1 MCIFTIALI
10 HTEAPAKSVN
20 LPASRVAAGI
30 QGALSLLDPTSLWL
44 DEIPLEEGIKLLNL
58 TKLDREASAGQQ
70 YEATSEPGKLFFA
83 RVALYNRKIIKKTDG
98 SRLIALTNNQISSDL
113 HATLGRYAVW
123 LLPDRSSSVSWENEE
138 TMKIFFREAGLS
150 LPDNGIWKQ
159 PDGID
164 WWDKM
169 QMAAPSRQF
178 DSRNAIEDAKANR
191 STESPTNSK
200 EQLMP
205 LIADK
210 SEIIPKNLEQFRS
223 RKLVILLCFGVVLL
237 VGLYWAR
244 HRLLRKPHV

>member
-1 MCIFTIALI
+1 MR
-10 HTEAPAKSVN
+10 TEATAKSVN
-20 LPASRVAAGI
+20 LPASRVAFGV
-30 QGALSLLDPTSLWL
+30 QGALSLLDPASLWL
-44 DEIPLEEGIKLLNL
+44 DEIPLEEGIKLLDL

-70 YEATSEPGKLFFA
+70 HEATNEPGKLFLA
-83 RVALYNRKIIKKTDG
+83 RVTLYNRKIIKKTDG

-113 HATLGRYAVW
+113 YATIGRYAVW
-123 LLPDRSSSVSWENEE
+123 LLPDRSSVVSWEAED
-138 TMKIFFREAGLS
+138 TMKIIFQESGL
-150 LPDNGIWKQ
+150 PMPNKGIWKQ

-169 QMAAPSRQF
+169 QMAAPSPQF
-178 DSRNAIEDAKANR
+178 DSRNAIEDAKANKT
-191 STESPTNSK
+191 TESPTNSK

-210 SEIIPKNLEQFRS
+210 SEIIPKKLEQFRS
-223 RKLVILLCFGVVLL
+223 RKLVILLFFGAVLL